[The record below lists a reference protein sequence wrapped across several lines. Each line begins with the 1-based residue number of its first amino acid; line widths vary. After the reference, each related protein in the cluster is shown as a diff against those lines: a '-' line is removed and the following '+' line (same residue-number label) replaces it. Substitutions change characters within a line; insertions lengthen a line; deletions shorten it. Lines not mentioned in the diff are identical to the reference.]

1 MKNIKINKGLYFL
14 VITFCVS
21 LFLGLSACSTKQGP
35 INDLSD
41 LAEEVQANGSN
52 YSAEE
57 WNLVNEDLEVIESEI
72 EQYKD
77 EYTDEELKE
86 IGRLK
91 GILLAQ
97 YTKASVKSI
106 TSGVENAMK
115 EAEGLVEGLFDGFS
129 NEASE

>member
-21 LFLGLSACSTKQGP
+21 LFLSLSACSTKQGP

-52 YSAEE
+52 YSAED
-57 WNLVNEDLEVIESEI
+57 WNAVNEDLEVIESEI

-97 YTKASVKSI
+97 YTKASVNSI

>member
-1 MKNIKINKGLYFL
+1 MKNIMINKGIYVL

-21 LFLGLSACSTKQGP
+21 LFLSLSACSTKQGP

-41 LAEEVQANGSN
+41 LAEEGQANGSN

-57 WNLVNEDLEVIESEI
+57 WKIVKEELEVIDSEI

-115 EAEGLVEGLFDGFS
+115 EAEGLVDGFLDGFFQ
-129 NEASE
+129 

>member
-1 MKNIKINKGLYFL
+1 MVTIKQHIGFIITCTIL
-14 VITFCVS
+14 VLCMTSCHS
-21 LFLGLSACSTKQGP
+21 KRTP
-35 INDLSD
+35 INRLENLTTEIQNKASD
-41 LAEEVQANGSN
+41 YTAED
-52 YSAEE
+52 
-57 WNLVNEDLEVIESEI
+57 WNAVADELEVIESEI

-97 YTKASVKSI
+97 YTKASVNSI

>member
-1 MKNIKINKGLYFL
+1 MINKGIYVL

-21 LFLGLSACSTKQGP
+21 LFLSLSACSTKQGP

-57 WNLVNEDLEVIESEI
+57 WKIVKEELEVIDSEI
-72 EQYKD
+72 EQYK
-77 EYTDEELKE
+77 DEELKE

-115 EAEGLVEGLFDGFS
+115 EAEGLVDGFLDGFFQ
-129 NEASE
+129 